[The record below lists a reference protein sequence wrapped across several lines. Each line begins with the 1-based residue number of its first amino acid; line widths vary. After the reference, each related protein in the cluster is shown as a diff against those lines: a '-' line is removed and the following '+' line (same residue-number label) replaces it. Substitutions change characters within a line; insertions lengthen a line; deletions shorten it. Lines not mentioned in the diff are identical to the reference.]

1 MYKRKEKENQSPMS
15 DEKLSKKKNNSNI
28 LSNEA
33 MNENGTPKKNERRFM
48 VCHEI
53 LDTEENYLRILKVLI
68 EVFKKPLEMRIKHSE
83 RNSKDVERDLLSLK
97 ELNTLF
103 MKITPI
109 INAHAYI
116 QEALQRS
123 ISNWNNNNLIG
134 KIWADFALDLE
145 RVYIFSLFSLCI

>member
-1 MYKRKEKENQSPMS
+1 
-15 DEKLSKKKNNSNI
+15 
-28 LSNEA
+28 
-33 MNENGTPKKNERRFM
+33 
-48 VCHEI
+48 
-53 LDTEENYLRILKVLI
+53 
-68 EVFKKPLEMRIKHSE
+68 MRIKHSE
-83 RNSKDVERDLLSLK
+83 RNSRDVERDLLSLK

-145 RVYIFSLFSLCI
+145 RVYIFFLYFSYVSRFIPLISTHMTIFYGLLTIASSINQNFMNFSR